1 MSSLVDFYAR
11 VYAWIS
17 TAPVPLLV
25 VLTCILLVTVPAAVN
40 AVVAGVVGLI
50 RGLLRLFGHDAR
62 AGRTGP
68 FRHPASQLISLI
80 LLLSW
85 AS

>member
-40 AVVAGVVGLI
+40 AIFAAILALI
-50 RGLLRLFGHDAR
+50 RSGLRLLGHGVR
-62 AGRTGP
+62 ATRTGP

>member
-1 MSSLVDFYAR
+1 MSSLLAFYAR
-11 VYAWIS
+11 IYAWIS

-40 AVVAGVVGLI
+40 VVVGGVVGLV
-50 RGLLRLFGHDAR
+50 RGVLRLFGHDVR
-62 AGRTGP
+62 THRTGP
-68 FRHPASQLISLI
+68 FRHPAYQLISLI